1 MVLPLEPGAYWSC
14 TSVLSH
20 SPNGGAW
27 PLIPHPAP
35 PAATGLN
42 EKTSLKAE
50 AEETFD
56 ASNRPHRGAPE
67 RPRATP
73 LTQPCRAASR
83 RGFASLVL
91 GTPPPVRAIDVC
103 EPGAVSDTSEQPNM
117 PRSLE
122 TSPCD
127 DPVLEQVSVRRSKTT
142 AQKSRQEQVRKKR
155 AESDRKSK
163 SSYVRD
169 QLRDQLRGSCSHRHR
184 RLLSV
189 RRRGCA
195 SPQRGRGGLAHSP
208 ILAAAEG
215 R

>member
-1 MVLPLEPGAYWSC
+1 MAQIPEYREQFLFPLLYSWETDRPGLHALCIVVVAIVVESTKGLEYYCSDYFAWLRTPALEPGSFRGRVQAY
-14 TSVLSH
+14 VSH

-42 EKTSLKAE
+42 EKI
-50 AEETFD
+50 
-56 ASNRPHRGAPE
+56 HH
-67 RPRATP
+67 
-73 LTQPCRAASR
+73 
-83 RGFASLVL
+83 
-91 GTPPPVRAIDVC
+91 
-103 EPGAVSDTSEQPNM
+103 
-117 PRSLE
+117 
-122 TSPCD
+122 D
-127 DPVLEQVSVRRSKTT
+127 DPVLRTKVSVRRSKTT
-142 AQKSRQEQVRKKR
+142 AQKSRQEQEREKKR

-169 QLRDQLRGSCSHRHR
+169 QLRDQLRSSCSHRHR